1 MEIEIYEHD
10 VVIVTDDV
18 VLIER
23 TVDTVYNRSGS
34 TRTTRFLVSDGL
46 QEVDVSYIPLEQLEK
61 ILNI

>member
-10 VVIVTDDV
+10 VVIVTEEV

-23 TVDTVYNRSGS
+23 TVDTMYDERRS

>member
-23 TVDTVYNRSGS
+23 TVDTLYNRSG